1 MSTHHLGQEN
11 CHLGGSCH
19 LPMHQA
25 TAVTWSGRGGLSSS
39 SYLSCLST
47 HMPAC
52 LWCLSH
58 HPPWPSILQM
68 TFSGKAWIG
77 SPSWTYDKCIPNT
90 IIERKKN
97 WRGEGEASIKFWWIL
112 AWTAPTTE
120 NSEHSMESCKKGG
133 FNNHIKS
140 EKSSHVECVCE

>member
-1 MSTHHLGQEN
+1 MCTHHLGQEN

-25 TAVTWSGRGGLSSS
+25 TAVTWSGRGALSSC

-90 IIERKKN
+90 IIERKKKSTKT
-97 WRGEGEASIKFWWIL
+97 GEVKVKLQLSFDGFWPGLLPPPKTVSILWSPVRRVALTI
-112 AWTAPTTE
+112 T
-120 NSEHSMESCKKGG
+120 
-133 FNNHIKS
+133 
-140 EKSSHVECVCE
+140 SSQKRAAM